1 APEKE
6 QSRAGHSLSLYNNFL
21 VSRISARRFAVG
33 GGPTD
38 CVMMALT
45 EYISDKQPDL
55 VLIGVNGGQNSGDMV
70 TFISRVV
77 VPLDATLLGIPA
89 TPMSEQALGVK
100 VQFKIAETL
109 TPSIIKKLLREK
121 WPADVFMNVNFRD
134 SPAQAVSGVAI
145 VTQGQRKSGYNLHE
159 MQDPRRQDQCYI
171 IGNAI
176 EGQHIGRKDTDCKAI
191 ERGEISITPLHC
203 DLTHRGALR
212 SLSKSFG

>member
-1 APEKE
+1 
-6 QSRAGHSLSLYNNFL
+6 
-21 VSRISARRFAVG
+21 
-33 GGPTD
+33 
-38 CVMMALT
+38 
-45 EYISDKQPDL
+45 
-55 VLIGVNGGQNSGDMV
+55 
-70 TFISRVV
+70 
-77 VPLDATLLGIPA
+77 A

-176 EGQHIGRKDTDCKAI
+176 EGQHIGRKDTDSKAI